1 MPDVL
6 VTGASGYLG
15 QHLVQALCAAGLE
28 VRGLAR
34 RARPASLPAVEWRQG
49 DICAPGDVS
58 DAVRGCAAIV
68 HLACR
73 PLPASF
79 ADPASDFAVNAGGTL
94 NVLQAARQT
103 GARHV
108 VYASTAQVYGAG
120 QPPFAEEAPTAPRSP
135 YAASKLCGE
144 ILCTS
149 FARCY
154 GLGVTVLRIFNAYGP
169 AADGSERRSVE
180 ALFVRRVAQGLPP
193 VVTGHPDEARDFVHV
208 RDVVRALQRALHVG
222 PTGEVVNVGSGVLT
236 TMRELADLIIAL
248 AGAPLSPVLEI
259 GDGPPLR
266 IQADTRKA
274 QTVLGFAAQVAL
286 RDGLAEMLA
295 LAQQR
300 MGQAVA

>member
-15 QHLVQALCAAGLE
+15 QHLVRALCADGLA

-34 RARPASLPAVEWRQG
+34 SVRPAGLPAIEWRRG
-49 DICAPGDVS
+49 DVCVPGDVAS
-58 DAVRGCAAIV
+58 AAGDCAAVV

-73 PLPASF
+73 PLRQSF
-79 ADPASDFAVNAGGTL
+79 ADPAGDFAVNAGGTL
-94 NVLQAARQT
+94 NVLAAARQA
-103 GARHV
+103 GVGHV

-144 ILCTS
+144 VMCTT

-154 GLGVTVLRIFNAYGP
+154 GLGITVLRIFNAYGP
-169 AADGSERRSVE
+169 AADGAERGTVE
-180 ALFVRRVAQGLPP
+180 ALFVRRVAQGLLP

-208 RDVVRALQRALHVG
+208 RDVVRAIQRALHVG
-222 PTGEVVNVGSGVLT
+222 PTSEVINIGSGVPT
-236 TMRELADLIIAL
+236 TMRELADLVISL
-248 AGAPLSPVLEI
+248 AGVPLSPVVEV

-266 IQADTRKA
+266 IQADTHKA
-274 QTVLGFAAQVAL
+274 RTVLGFAAQVAL
-286 RDGLAEMLA
+286 RDGLAEMLE
-295 LAQQR
+295 LARQR
-300 MGQAVA
+300 VGQVAR